1 MTLQA
6 KLELSVAI
14 RGINDPLTLILSRK
28 RDEEIVLEQRALNG
42 LVEQGRLRQMVRE
55 FKSPSREQDIY
66 ETIRRVEEM

>member
-14 RGINDPLTLILSRK
+14 RGVNDPLTLILSRK
-28 RDEEIVLEQRALNG
+28 RDEEINLEQRALNG